1 MSRKRKLHNVFLAT
15 TAIALMALAQQGQTA
30 TSQSLGG
37 ITLTDVKPRILTP
50 NGDSL
55 NDVVFFYFDDGLI
68 GLPLQSA
75 VFDVH
80 GAKVGGLRLDPND
93 DSLLTWD
100 GKDDSG
106 NLMPAGIYIYM
117 IEIGKNRA
125 TGTVVVAR

>member
-1 MSRKRKLHNVFLAT
+1 MKRSLTIKRLLLGLA
-15 TAIALMALAQQGQTA
+15 AGGMLVWVQQSQGA

-37 ITLTDVKPRILTP
+37 INLTDVSPRIATP

-55 NDVVFFYFDDGLI
+55 NDVIFFRFDDVLS

-80 GAKVGGLRLDPND
+80 GAKIAGLRINPTD
-93 DSLLTWD
+93 DRLLMWD
-100 GKDDSG
+100 AKDENG
-106 NLMPAGIYIYM
+106 NIMPAGIYVYM